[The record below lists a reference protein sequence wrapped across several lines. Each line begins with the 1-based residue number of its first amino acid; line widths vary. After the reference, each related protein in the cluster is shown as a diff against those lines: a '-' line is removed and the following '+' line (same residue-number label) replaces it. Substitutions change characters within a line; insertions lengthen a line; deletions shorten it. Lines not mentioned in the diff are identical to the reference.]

1 MDKQISNRIKQAMEE
16 KGLTYRAL
24 ENKTGISRSTLQRY
38 IEKEDSK
45 VSLDSIEKIA
55 RALHIE
61 PLYLIGYDALS
72 TIDMEKYDSRPVK
85 KIELP
90 LLNNIGERIK
100 TLRKR
105 SGMTQEE
112 LSDKLGFHTKS
123 AISKIEKGHREPSIG
138 TLILIADYFN
148 VSVDFLLGRTVQKRK
163 TTMTVGEIIKKYREE
178 NKISQRQFAVRCGI
192 SNGYI
197 SMLENG
203 INPTTGEAP
212 MPSLSALN
220 NIARG
225 MNTSLQNLLTLADG
239 LNISISPA
247 NETGTRDCVLL
258 SEEEKS
264 VILAFRAQPEM
275 RKAIFRILKIKHS
288 EQI

>member
-1 MDKQISNRIKQAMEE
+1 M
-16 KGLTYRAL
+16 
-24 ENKTGISRSTLQRY
+24 
-38 IEKEDSK
+38 
-45 VSLDSIEKIA
+45 
-55 RALHIE
+55 
-61 PLYLIGYDALS
+61 
-72 TIDMEKYDSRPVK
+72 
-85 KIELP
+85 
-90 LLNNIGERIK
+90 
-100 TLRKR
+100 
-105 SGMTQEE
+105 
-112 LSDKLGFHTKS
+112 
-123 AISKIEKGHREPSIG
+123 
-138 TLILIADYFN
+138 
-148 VSVDFLLGRTVQKRK
+148 LGRTVQKRK

-239 LNISISPA
+239 LNISISPI
-247 NETGTRDCVLL
+247 NETGTKDCILL

-264 VILAFRAQPEM
+264 VILAYRAQPEM

-288 EQI
+288 EPI